1 MSAVVASSRPNA
13 TDAGSALALHAKLVV
28 MGASLGFALARMGFT
43 SWDEVHA
50 MFTLADFR
58 LYLTF
63 LLGVVTLGVVYAVIR
78 ARSRPEWPSRP
89 LERGTIA
96 GGVLFG
102 LGWAISGACPGVV
115 FAQLGEGR
123 AYAVLALGGMLA
135 GNALAGLLER
145 RARASAG

>member
-1 MSAVVASSRPNA
+1 VSAVAATPRAPASE
-13 TDAGSALALHAKLVV
+13 AGSAVALHAKLVV

-63 LLGVVTLGVVYAVIR
+63 LVGVVTLGAIYAVIR
-78 ARSRPEWPSRP
+78 ARSRPEWAPRP

-135 GNALAGLLER
+135 GNALAGVLER
-145 RARASAG
+145 RAPLPR